1 MPAPA
6 IDPNIQAYERGT
18 QAEFITG
25 ATGTV
30 TQTGTAKPATAKA
43 YGLPP
48 VLRGGVESFNIGVQ
62 YDLNRDA
69 GTGAFSALTL
79 NILASL
85 DGVNYYVVATIVTP
99 AGAAGFF
106 QVSGLVARYLSCSIT
121 TATVGSGAPQ
131 ATISFVA

>member
-1 MPAPA
+1 MPAPPT
-6 IDPNIQAYERGT
+6 DLFTSAYERGS

-25 ATGTV
+25 ATTTV
-30 TQTGTAKPATAKA
+30 TQTGTARPATAKA

-48 VLRGGVESFNIGVQ
+48 ALRGDVESFNIGVQ
-62 YDLNRDA
+62 YDVNRDG
-69 GTGAFSALTL
+69 GTGAFSALTF

-85 DGVNYYVVATIVTP
+85 DGVNYYVAETFATT

-106 QVSGLVARYLSCSIT
+106 QAAGLVARYLSCSIT